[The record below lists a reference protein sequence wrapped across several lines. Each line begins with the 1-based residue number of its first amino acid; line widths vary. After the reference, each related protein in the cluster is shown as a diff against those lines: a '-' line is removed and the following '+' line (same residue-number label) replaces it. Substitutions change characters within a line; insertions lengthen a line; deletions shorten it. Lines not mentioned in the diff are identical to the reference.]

1 MKPYKPLKLLG
12 MLSLTA
18 LPLTAC
24 QTPYQPSSSVII
36 AETATDIEYE
46 VAKRYC
52 EALRPQPVPPGD
64 YDASPVTI
72 RNAMAGNVAAWVQV
86 CLR

>member
-1 MKPYKPLKLLG
+1 MKPYKPLLMLG

-52 EALRPQPVPPGD
+52 EALKPQPVPPGD

-86 CLR
+86 CLQ

>member
-1 MKPYKPLKLLG
+1 MKPYKPLLMLG

-24 QTPYQPSSSVII
+24 QTPYKPTSSVII

-52 EALRPQPVPPGD
+52 EALKPQPVPPDD
-64 YDASPVTI
+64 YNASPVTI

>member
-1 MKPYKPLKLLG
+1 MKPSNLLRLLG

-52 EALRPQPVPPGD
+52 EALKPQPVPPGD

-86 CLR
+86 CLQ

>member
-1 MKPYKPLKLLG
+1 MKPYKPLIMLG

-46 VAKRYC
+46 VSLRYC
-52 EALRPQPVPPGD
+52 EALKPQPVPPDD
-64 YDASPVTI
+64 YNASPVTI

-86 CLR
+86 CLQ

>member
-1 MKPYKPLKLLG
+1 MKPSNLPKLLG
-12 MLSLTA
+12 TVFLTA

-24 QTPYQPSSSVII
+24 QTPYKPTSSVII

-46 VAKRYC
+46 VSLRYC
-52 EALRPQPVPPGD
+52 EALKPQPVPPDD
-64 YDASPVTI
+64 YNASPITI
-72 RNAMAGNVAAWVQV
+72 REAMAGNVAAWVQV